1 MHTKTIG
8 LIAHTGKRGVVE
20 LINSIAEEFERFSIS
35 ILFEKETA
43 RVAGKQ
49 RGYPVTELGAMTDLL
64 VVAGGD
70 GSILRVIGQLGEM
83 IKPIFG
89 INVGSLGFLT
99 CASSSNYREA
109 VECIAKDRINF
120 SHRALLEARVTLGDK
135 RTNKMLALNDAVL
148 SRGELSRLVMLST
161 RVNGEPLTEFNADGL
176 VVATPTGST
185 AYSLSAGGPILDPE
199 SGVFV
204 ITPICPHVLTN
215 RSIIVSDTSM
225 IEIEASH
232 PDYPVYLTLDGRR
245 PIHVE
250 RGSIVTVRKAKK
262 TLPLASL
269 PDASFFSV
277 FRQKL
282 KWSGRKLSEPP
293 SRGLITSPKI
303 DQVCGAS
310 GPKPILQFTALLHQ
324 FLRCFDHTSRC
335 LDQVSLLSLARLFPR
350 SLHSPYRV
358 VGACKFLPNS
368 VPFVNTD

>member
-1 MHTKTIG
+1 MHPKTIG
-8 LIAHTGKRGVVE
+8 IIAHTGKAGVGDLV
-20 LINSIAEEFERFSIS
+20 NAIAEEFSGFSITP
-35 ILFEKETA
+35 LLEKETA
-43 RVAGKQ
+43 RVAGKKSE
-49 RGYPVTELGAMTDLL
+49 YSITDLGAAADLL

-70 GSILRVIGQLGEM
+70 GTILRAVGQLGEA

-99 CASSSNYREA
+99 CANSSAYREA
-109 VECIAKDRINF
+109 VECIVKDRINF
-120 SHRALLEARVTLGDK
+120 SQRTLLEARVKLGEK
-135 RTNKMLALNDAVL
+135 QTNKMIALNDAVL
-148 SRGELSRLVMLST
+148 SRGELSRLVLLQT
-161 RVNGEPLTEFNADGL
+161 RVNGEVLTEFNADGL
-176 VVATPTGST
+176 IVATATGST

-215 RSIIVSDTSM
+215 RSIIVADTST

-277 FRQKL
+277 VRQKL
-282 KWSGRKLSEPP
+282 KWSGSN
-293 SRGLITSPKI
+293 
-303 DQVCGAS
+303 V
-310 GPKPILQFTALLHQ
+310 
-324 FLRCFDHTSRC
+324 
-335 LDQVSLLSLARLFPR
+335 
-350 SLHSPYRV
+350 
-358 VGACKFLPNS
+358 
-368 VPFVNTD
+368 

>member
-8 LIAHTGKRGVVE
+8 LIAHTGKRGVAE
-20 LINSIAEEFERFSIS
+20 LINSIAKEFERFSIS
-35 ILFEKETA
+35 IVFEKETA
-43 RVAGKQ
+43 RVAGKPA
-49 RGYPVTELGAMTDLL
+49 GYPVAELGAMTDLL

-99 CASSSNYREA
+99 SVSSSNYREA
-109 VECIAKDRINF
+109 VECIAKNRINF
-120 SHRALLEARVTLGDK
+120 SHRALLEVRVILGDK

-148 SRGELSRLVMLST
+148 SRGELSRLVMLRT
-161 RVNGEPLTEFNADGL
+161 RVNGESLTEFNADGL

-215 RSIIVSDTSM
+215 RSIIVADKSI

-250 RGSIVTVRKAKK
+250 RESVVTIRKAKK

-269 PDASFFSV
+269 PDTSFFSV
-277 FRQKL
+277 VRQKL
-282 KWSGRKLSEPP
+282 KWSGSN
-293 SRGLITSPKI
+293 
-303 DQVCGAS
+303 V
-310 GPKPILQFTALLHQ
+310 
-324 FLRCFDHTSRC
+324 
-335 LDQVSLLSLARLFPR
+335 
-350 SLHSPYRV
+350 
-358 VGACKFLPNS
+358 
-368 VPFVNTD
+368 

>member
-8 LIAHTGKRGVVE
+8 LIAHTGKRGVAE
-20 LINSIAEEFERFSIS
+20 LINSIAKEFERFSIS
-35 ILFEKETA
+35 IVFEKETA

-49 RGYPVTELGAMTDLL
+49 QGYSVPELGAMTDLL

-99 CASSSNYREA
+99 CVSSSNYREA

-120 SHRALLEARVTLGDK
+120 SHRALLEVRVILGDK

-148 SRGELSRLVMLST
+148 SRGELSRLVMLRT
-161 RVNGEPLTEFNADGL
+161 RVNGESLTEFNADGL

-215 RSIIVSDTSM
+215 RSIIIADKSIID
-225 IEIEASH
+225 IEASH

-250 RGSIVTVRKAKK
+250 RESIVTVRRAKK

-277 FRQKL
+277 VRQKL
-282 KWSGRKLSEPP
+282 KWSGSN
-293 SRGLITSPKI
+293 
-303 DQVCGAS
+303 V
-310 GPKPILQFTALLHQ
+310 
-324 FLRCFDHTSRC
+324 
-335 LDQVSLLSLARLFPR
+335 
-350 SLHSPYRV
+350 
-358 VGACKFLPNS
+358 
-368 VPFVNTD
+368 